1 MYKVK
6 GPEPKKSN
14 PVRLKNPNLKQTNI
28 NGFFFLFYLLQWN
41 VLRIP
46 RASPKKKLGVLLLI
60 LF

>member
-28 NGFFFLFYLLQWN
+28 NGFFFLFYLLHWN

-46 RASPKKKLGVLLLI
+46 RASPKKN
-60 LF
+60 